1 MRILLAEDDDAVRSV
16 LARGLAENGYVL
28 DEVARGDDALHM
40 LRLYEYA
47 AAIIDW
53 RMPGLSGDQVVAEA
67 RRLNLATPLVMLTAR
82 DTTQDKV
89 HGLDAGA
96 DDYIVKPVEFG
107 ELLARLR
114 AVQRRPR
121 LAVSPVL
128 SVGLLNLDPGTHV
141 VTGAGR
147 PLGLTAREFAI
158 LEILMRRS
166 PSLVGRLTIAQQA
179 WSDES
184 EAVGSNTID
193 VHIGHL
199 RRKLSGSGVN
209 LATVRGQGYRLTPA

>member
-1 MRILLAEDDDAVRSV
+1 MRLLLAEDDDAVRSV

-67 RRLNLATPLVMLTAR
+67 RRLMLATPLVMLTAR

-96 DDYIVKPVEFG
+96 DDYIVKPVDFD

-121 LAVSPVL
+121 VAVSPVL
-128 SVGLLNLDPGTHV
+128 SVGLLTLDPGTHV

-147 PLGLTAREFAI
+147 SLALTAREFAI

-179 WSDES
+179 WGDES

-209 LATVRGQGYRLTPA
+209 LGTVRSQGYRLTPA

>member
-1 MRILLAEDDDAVRSV
+1 
-16 LARGLAENGYVL
+16 
-28 DEVARGDDALHM
+28 
-40 LRLYEYA
+40 
-47 AAIIDW
+47 
-53 RMPGLSGDQVVAEA
+53 
-67 RRLNLATPLVMLTAR
+67 
-82 DTTQDKV
+82 
-89 HGLDAGA
+89 
-96 DDYIVKPVEFG
+96 
-107 ELLARLR
+107 
-114 AVQRRPR
+114 VQRRPR

-209 LATVRGQGYRLTPA
+209 LATVRGQGYRLTPG

>member
-96 DDYIVKPVEFG
+96 DDYIVKPVDFG

-121 LAVSPVL
+121 VAVSPVL
-128 SVGLLNLDPGTHV
+128 GVGLLTLDPGTHQ
-141 VTGAGR
+141 VTGGGR
-147 PLGLTAREFAI
+147 PLALTAREFAI

-166 PSLVGRLTIAQQA
+166 PSLVGRLSIAQQA

-209 LATVRGQGYRLTPA
+209 LATVRGQGYRLTAA

>member
-96 DDYIVKPVEFG
+96 DDYIVKPVDFG

-121 LAVSPVL
+121 VAVSPVL
-128 SVGLLNLDPGTHV
+128 GVGLLTLDPGTHQ
-141 VTGAGR
+141 VTGGGR
-147 PLGLTAREFAI
+147 PLALTAREFAI
-158 LEILMRRS
+158 LEILMRRA
-166 PSLVGRLTIAQQA
+166 PSLVGRLIIAQQA

-209 LATVRGQGYRLTPA
+209 LATVRGQGYRLTAA

>member
-209 LATVRGQGYRLTPA
+209 LATVRGQGYRLTPG

>member
-1 MRILLAEDDDAVRSV
+1 
-16 LARGLAENGYVL
+16 
-28 DEVARGDDALHM
+28 VARGDDALHM

-89 HGLDAGA
+89 DGLDAGA

-128 SVGLLNLDPGTHV
+128 SVGLLSLDPGTHV